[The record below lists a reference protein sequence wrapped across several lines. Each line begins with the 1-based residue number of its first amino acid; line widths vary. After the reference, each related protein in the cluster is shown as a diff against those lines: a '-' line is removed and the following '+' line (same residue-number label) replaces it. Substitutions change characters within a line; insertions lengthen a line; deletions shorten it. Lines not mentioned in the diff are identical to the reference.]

1 MHSYL
6 QAQWTLFDSMVVC
19 MKPTGMVP
27 LNCLAIPV
35 QLGRGISCCGFR
47 RWYALHMFVESFQG
61 ECKDGTNGICDFKMF
76 LHCSS
81 SSG

>member
-27 LNCLAIPV
+27 LNCLAISV
-35 QLGRGISCCGFR
+35 QLGRGISCCGFW
-47 RWYALHMFVESFQG
+47 RWLALHIIVESFQG
-61 ECKDGTNGICDFKMF
+61 QYKDGTNGTHVHVYPFINI
-76 LHCSS
+76 
-81 SSG
+81 